1 MRTKYAK
8 LFLDYHASHPW
19 LRNRSTRWRIAGRL
33 ATYYI
38 IRALDARHP
47 TFSWLPE
54 KRSFSKK
61 KKEARKGVFCFSRIL
76 CHNHK
81 IHLFRKKYPYDT
93 SSIFPIFPEGRA
105 DREEGRASR
114 GGIFE
119 EKGLHDSRDEL
130 QEPKR
135 EAVGRNR
142 YRNEKRQGY
151 RLCGSENTTRR
162 TGESLPGGQ
171 FDSRKTPQTRK
182 NRRPLPP
189 DTPGNRH
196 SLPLRRRHHP
206 LRHHR
211 NRVDPPLRT
220 YFRMKNFGNDQL
232 DIPFNPHYTKLI
244 QARNMEQIPRKI
256 EGDNVEE
263 ARIKTEI
270 QWSTEGPGEHN
281 FIRIVT
287 DSLSDDLKEF
297 LRENNYQLIFF
308 EDLNDPEK
316 IEHLQKLFIEA
327 QSYRDRIKNHKVA
340 VIVNKKVR
348 DQIGNNEKTMREW
361 RTSTQY
367 ILSFEV

>member
-1 MRTKYAK
+1 
-8 LFLDYHASHPW
+8 
-19 LRNRSTRWRIAGRL
+19 
-33 ATYYI
+33 
-38 IRALDARHP
+38 
-47 TFSWLPE
+47 
-54 KRSFSKK
+54 
-61 KKEARKGVFCFSRIL
+61 
-76 CHNHK
+76 
-81 IHLFRKKYPYDT
+81 
-93 SSIFPIFPEGRA
+93 
-105 DREEGRASR
+105 
-114 GGIFE
+114 
-119 EKGLHDSRDEL
+119 
-130 QEPKR
+130 
-135 EAVGRNR
+135 
-142 YRNEKRQGY
+142 
-151 RLCGSENTTRR
+151 
-162 TGESLPGGQ
+162 
-171 FDSRKTPQTRK
+171 
-182 NRRPLPP
+182 
-189 DTPGNRH
+189 
-196 SLPLRRRHHP
+196 
-206 LRHHR
+206 
-211 NRVDPPLRT
+211 
-220 YFRMKNFGNDQL
+220 MKNFGNDQL